1 MSDNRGH
8 DYDHVTSFL
17 GDCGCFQKTICVLL
31 SMSAIPVGYMGVDSV
46 FTSHTP
52 EFRCKASGNST
63 DSSSWGLPDSCSR
76 YKTNATQGPGV
87 SNDTEPCLDGW
98 DFSNDT
104 QIYTIATEWHLV
116 CGDAWKVPFSTSVF
130 FFGVL
135 IGSLICGDLSD
146 RFGRK
151 PVFFFTIAL
160 QGITALVQASSVNW
174 LMFCILNCL
183 KGLGQTSSYA
193 SALTLGSEML
203 TRSTRVTF
211 TMLGQTLGF
220 GIGYALLPLFAYF
233 IRGWRMLLVASAIP
247 CFLFI
252 PAWWMIPESPRWL
265 LHHGRVDEAERII
278 HNAAKRN
285 KVPVPEVIFA
295 DGDCLE
301 LMQNKVDKKEDK
313 RNYSYMDLLRTTD
326 LRNITIIGIFLWI
339 TLSMTYY
346 GLSLSSSNLNGNIYL
361 NCFFS
366 AAIDIMTYVFTWL
379 LVERLPRPTLLFC
392 TMMFSGV
399 ILLTLNLIPEENS
412 VILQVLALVGKIG
425 ITCGF
430 CSIFI
435 FLSELMPTVVRS
447 KGLGITSSAGR
458 TGAIISPYIIYLG
471 VYSRIL
477 PFIIFGVI
485 SIMAAVASILLPDTR
500 NKKLTDLISEVKPIR
515 GFGCFRDRVARNPE
529 GQLDTKKT

>member
-1 MSDNRGH
+1 MKN
-8 DYDHVTSFL
+8 
-17 GDCGCFQKTICVLL
+17 K
-31 SMSAIPVGYMGVDSV
+31 
-46 FTSHTP
+46 
-52 EFRCKASGNST
+52 
-63 DSSSWGLPDSCSR
+63 
-76 YKTNATQGPGV
+76 
-87 SNDTEPCLDGW
+87 
-98 DFSNDT
+98 
-104 QIYTIATEWHLV
+104 WHLV

-146 RFGRK
+146 SLTTAGRKDLRYLSFTQRGWSSRSLKELPSAERFGRK

-160 QGITALVQASSVNW
+160 QGVIALVQASSVNW

-183 KGLGQTSSYA
+183 RGLGQISSYA
-193 SALTLGSEML
+193 SALALGSEML

-211 TMLGQTLGF
+211 TMLGQTLGC

-278 HNAAKRN
+278 RNAAKRN

-295 DGDCLE
+295 DWDCLE

-313 RNYSYMDLLRTTD
+313 RNYSYMDLLRTPN

-379 LVERLPRPTLLFC
+379 LVERLPRPTLIFC

-485 SIMAAVASILLPDTR
+485 SIMAAVLSILLPDTR

-515 GFGCFRDRVARNPE
+515 GFGCFRDRVAGNPE